1 MNHFIQPPI
10 VTNTANELRKVGFEL
25 EYSALTLQKS
35 AELIIE
41 VLGSGLI
48 QQINPYHYKIIQ
60 TAYGDFSLVLDFQ
73 FLISQGLQ
81 KWLQDVGLD
90 QIIETEVA
98 LALEEFLATL
108 SQTIVPYEISTP
120 PLPLDKLETIENIKE
135 TFQKHGAL
143 GTDANPLY
151 AFGFHI
157 NPEVHS
163 FAVKEIIDIL
173 RAFFLLY
180 DPLLVWLQPDIVRR
194 ISPYIKPF
202 QSNYITKVLD
212 ASYTPDMNEF
222 INDYLQYNPT
232 RNRVLDLLPLLAWI
246 DEKKVLRT
254 LKDEKISARPTYH
267 YRLPN
272 SKVDEKEWHTYDAW
286 NSWAIIEKLAQ
297 DKKKLAQ
304 FTQEYMEYSTGP
316 FSFFKKERYLQK
328 AQQWMKKQM

>member
-1 MNHFIQPPI
+1 MLIAGIDEAGRGPVIGPMVI
-10 VTNTANELRKVGFEL
+10 VGIAVQNTKLKLLEELGVKDSKQLNFKERENIYNSILKISDK
-25 EYSALTLQKS
+25 Y
-35 AELIIE
+35 LI
-41 VLGSGLI
+41 
-48 QQINPYHYKIIQ
+48 KII
-60 TAYGDFSLVLDFQ
+60 SP
-73 FLISQGLQ
+73 Q
-81 KWLQDVGLD
+81 KIDEYVFGNKLNILEFEIMAD
-90 QIIETEVA
+90 II
-98 LALEEFLATL
+98 
-108 SQTIVPYEISTP
+108 
-120 PLPLDKLETIENIKE
+120 N
-135 TFQKHGAL
+135 G
-143 GTDANPLY
+143 
-151 AFGFHI
+151 
-157 NPEVHS
+157 
-163 FAVKEIIDIL
+163 
-173 RAFFLLY
+173 
-180 DPLLVWLQPDIVRR
+180 LQPDIVRR

-232 RNRVLDLLPLLAWI
+232 RNRVLDLLPLLAGI